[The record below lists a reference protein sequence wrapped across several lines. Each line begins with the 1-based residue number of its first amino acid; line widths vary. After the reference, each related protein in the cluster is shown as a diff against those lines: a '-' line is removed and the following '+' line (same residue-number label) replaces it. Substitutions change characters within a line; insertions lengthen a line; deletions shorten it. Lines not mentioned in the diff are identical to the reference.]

1 MSGVINLPH
10 EEHRAV
16 LSLTAKYIYLQLT
29 TTKDLL
35 RHINDLNIVMQYKG
49 EHKIRENQSTKHY
62 SYSKCTLYI
71 A

>member
-1 MSGVINLPH
+1 
-10 EEHRAV
+10 
-16 LSLTAKYIYLQLT
+16 
-29 TTKDLL
+29 
-35 RHINDLNIVMQYKG
+35 MQYKG